1 MHWNEKGYAN
11 ECVCVSLFWLFHSRL
26 SGCHCVCLLCDP
38 LRLHPKMMT
47 TFLPD
52 DSHLFFFLCYY
63 IRRPPSSL
71 WMGWQRIRITFQ
83 TPIFC
88 CAAAAAAAALGGMRI
103 ATDSLWS
110 TFSGYHREDEKRR
123 ERKTRFFCVYYV
135 FFFFLTD
142 MRARHPAAPSQ
153 LAAGCDW
160 ISLSLPD
167 ADEWSIYLPP
177 PARWIMNRKKGVVA
191 QLPCN
196 PSSIQSRPEA
206 GRRMRTIVTMAID
219 YHYSFWR
226 RRKKINRR
234 RRFPSFRVDE
244 PVKSVGDSAL
254 FLLNFLLF
262 NLYSR
267 GLVAAQDR
275 GNRCSRFRD
284 TCTSPRS
291 VYCSV
296 RDEHL
301 PVASSAKKEKGR
313 RRRRH
318 GWVGTTSS
326 WPVRYLSWLYDDNLQ
341 KNKIKYENAS
351 ALRSSLHL
359 NPI

>member
-88 CAAAAAAAALGGMRI
+88 CAAAAAAALGGMRI

-135 FFFFLTD
+135 FFCFLTD

-160 ISLSLPD
+160 ISLS
-167 ADEWSIYLPP
+167 AGCGWMEHLPP
-177 PARWIMNRKKGVVA
+177 PSCEMN
-191 QLPCN
+191 N
-196 PSSIQSRPEA
+196 ES
-206 GRRMRTIVTMAID
+206 
-219 YHYSFWR
+219 
-226 RRKKINRR
+226 
-234 RRFPSFRVDE
+234 
-244 PVKSVGDSAL
+244 
-254 FLLNFLLF
+254 
-262 NLYSR
+262 
-267 GLVAAQDR
+267 
-275 GNRCSRFRD
+275 
-284 TCTSPRS
+284 
-291 VYCSV
+291 
-296 RDEHL
+296 
-301 PVASSAKKEKGR
+301 EKGR
-313 RRRRH
+313 GRAASVQPLQHPITAGSRTAHAHNSNH
-318 GWVGTTSS
+318 GDW
-326 WPVRYLSWLYDDNLQ
+326 LSLLFLKKKK
-341 KNKIKYENAS
+341 KNK
-351 ALRSSLHL
+351 
-359 NPI
+359 